1 MTYDY
6 GVFIGRFQPFH
17 KGHAKVVNVALENV
31 NKLIILIGSANNPR
45 TIRNPFTFD
54 ERKEFITSLYQKE
67 INEGRIILKPL
78 NDMTYQDTQWVR
90 QVQDIVDMTIIEDH
104 PSFRDYGFKIAL
116 VGSQK
121 DNSGFYLSLFPQWQ
135 SIPVI
140 HKNPVNSTD
149 IRKVMYSAGD
159 KFYRFNK
166 MPEHVELPVAQ
177 RMWTITE
184 NSWFTTL
191 VEEYQWCEDYKSKYD
206 NAPYRPTFVTVD
218 AVVIQSGNVL
228 LVKRN
233 AMPGKGKWALPG
245 GYIEQFE
252 TIDEA
257 ILRELREET
266 KIDVSDTRL
275 LACRGKKVIFD
286 DPHRSPRGRVITTAR
301 LFKLPDEATL
311 PKVKGSDDAA
321 EAFWVPLSQL
331 TPEKL
336 FEDHAFIIQVMT
348 SDI

>member
-17 KGHAKVVNVALENV
+17 EGHAKVVNTALENV
-31 NKLIILIGSANNPR
+31 DKLIILIGSANNPR
-45 TIRNPFTFD
+45 TIRNPFTFE
-54 ERKEFITSLYQKE
+54 ERKEFISALYAKE
-67 INEGRIILKPL
+67 IAEGRIILKPL

-90 QVQDIVDMTIIEDH
+90 QVQDIVDMTILEDH
-104 PSFRDYGFKIAL
+104 PGFRDYGFKIAL
-116 VGSQK
+116 IGSQK
-121 DNSGFYLSLFPQWQ
+121 DNSGFYLSLFPQWK
-135 SIPVI
+135 SIPVV

-149 IRKVMYSAGD
+149 IRKFMYSEGD
-159 KFYRFNK
+159 KLYRFNK
-166 MPEHVELPVAQ
+166 KPNHVEMPVAYKLWDYTQ
-177 RMWTITE
+177 
-184 NSWFTTL
+184 SDWFSNL
-191 VEEYQWCEDYKSKYD
+191 VEEYHWCEDYKSKYD
-206 NAPYRPTFVTVD
+206 GAPYRPTFVTVD

-245 GYIEQFE
+245 GYIDQYE

-275 LACRGKKVIFD
+275 LACQGKKVIFD

-301 LFKLPDEATL
+301 VFKLPDEATL